1 MDTPAPAVM
10 VATLSL
16 ALAVVGVPRRALA
29 QAAGTAQPTAAQSTA
44 AQQPAAPAKPTH
56 NTAQWNLAK
65 GTRLA
70 IDGYDPVA
78 YFAEG
83 GAAPTKGRADLTLEH
98 EGAVYRFAS
107 ERNRDAFKANP
118 ERYEPAF
125 GGWCAWAMLD
135 GEKVEIDP
143 ESFLIQNDR
152 LLLFCKG
159 FLADTRSKWSK
170 GDTVAELTKADGQWQ
185 KISGETPRRGSDVKP
200 SVEAKAAPTA
210 LKPQLDAIKAQSAAR
225 APAAVLETYEAGIR
239 DVASTGI
246 LDKVIKVG
254 DRAPAFALPN
264 ARGEVVALSELTA
277 QGPVVLAWYRGR
289 WCPYC
294 NTQLKA
300 YESRLAEFRALGAT
314 VVALS
319 PQKVEQSA
327 RTAESDGLDFALLSD
342 AGSKVADAYGLRYE
356 LPERLR
362 VAFKGRLD
370 LAEFNAEDPEQ
381 LPLAATVVV
390 DRAGIVRAVWAEAD
404 YRNRAEPE
412 DVLKVLRELGG
423 AR

>member
-16 ALAVVGVPRRALA
+16 ALAVAGAPRRALA
-29 QAAGTAQPTAAQSTA
+29 QAAGSAQPPA

-83 GAAPTKGRADLTLEH
+83 GAVPAKGRADLTVEH
-98 EGAVYRFAS
+98 EGAIYRFAS
-107 ERNRDAFKANP
+107 EKNRDAFKANP

-125 GGWCAWAMLD
+125 GGWCAWAMLE
-135 GEKVEIDP
+135 GEKVEVDP

-152 LLLFCKG
+152 LLLFYKG

-170 GDTVAELTKADGQWQ
+170 GDTAAELTKADGQWK
-185 KISGETPRRGSDVKP
+185 KISGEDPRR
-200 SVEAKAAPTA
+200 AAAPQVS
-210 LKPQLDAIKAQSAAR
+210 LKPQLDAIKAESAAR

-239 DVASTGI
+239 DVAATGI

-327 RTAESDGLDFALLSD
+327 RTAEADGLDFALLSD

-381 LPLAATVVV
+381 LPLAATIVV